1 MYNVFTLA
9 INEVKNSIPK
19 KLLEDAFSAVY
30 NTDINFS
37 RDTPLSIDY
46 MIKKEVIYNRVLI
59 DLNLINTSTTYIPLD
74 RADIQQVNSYNNG
87 YSFNYVCV
95 IDKSTLSN
103 KSIISVLSL
112 YYQNRY
118 SWGSNNYYNGN
129 SNYGNMISAS
139 TNVLSNAIDNQQISS
154 TSRVN
159 LLNENTVLISDNVF
173 ITNIRNCLLECILSI
188 DEYFSSLN
196 PKSYSYIKELVVL
209 ATKAYVYNILVLAID
224 QGRLVGGQDLGRFR
238 EILDGY
244 ADANELYKEYLK
256 NKVAKVLFM
265 NNDDNMRKFI
275 GSFFGAPR

>member
-19 KLLEDAFSAVY
+19 KFLEDVFSSVY
-30 NTDINFS
+30 NPDINLS

-59 DLNLINTSTTYIPLD
+59 DLNLINTSTTYVPLD

-87 YSFNYVCV
+87 YNFNYVCV

-103 KSIISVLSL
+103 KSIISVISLSF
-112 YYQNRY
+112 QNRY
-118 SWGSNNYYNGN
+118 GWGSNHYYNGN
-129 SNYGNMISAS
+129 ANYGNMINTA
-139 TNVLSNAIDNQQISS
+139 TNALSNTLDNQQISS
-154 TSRVN
+154 TSRVS

-173 ITNIRNCLLECILSI
+173 IANIKNCLLECILSI

-196 PKSYSYIKELVVL
+196 PKSYDCITELVVL
-209 ATKAYVYNILVLAID
+209 ATKAYIYNVLVLAVD

-244 ADANELYKEYLK
+244 ADANELYKEHLK

-275 GSFFGAPR
+275 GSFFGTVR

>member
-19 KLLEDAFSAVY
+19 KFLEDVFSPVY
-30 NTDINFS
+30 NTNINFS

-59 DLNLINTSTTYIPLD
+59 DLNLNNTSTTYVPLD
-74 RADIQQVNSYNNG
+74 KADIQLVNSYNNG
-87 YSFNYVCV
+87 YNFNYVCV
-95 IDKSTLSN
+95 LDKSALSN

-112 YYQNRY
+112 SYQNRY
-118 SWGSNNYYNGN
+118 GWGSNRYYNGN
-129 SNYGNMISAS
+129 VNYGNMISSA
-139 TNVLSNAIDNQQISS
+139 TNTLSNALDTQQITS
-154 TSRVN
+154 TSRVS

-173 ITNIRNCLLECILSI
+173 IANIRNCLLECILSI

-196 PKSYSYIKELVVL
+196 PKSYSYIIELVVL
-209 ATKAYVYNILVLAID
+209 ATKAYIYNILVLTID

-265 NNDDNMRKFI
+265 NNDENMRKFI
-275 GSFFGAPR
+275 SSFFGAPR